1 MKAKL
6 TEAYSELS
14 ETFLFFPLISQLS
27 NPKNVIKTIE
37 LRLKVWTIF

>member
-6 TEAYSELS
+6 TEAYSELCQ
-14 ETFLFFPLISQLS
+14 TFLLFPIKGQLS

-37 LRLKVWTIF
+37 LPLKA